1 MIRPLTDREKQ
12 IITALR
18 SLTDAQLHVLVA
30 FLIIRDSEGAID
42 LLRQIRQA

>member
-1 MIRPLTDREKQ
+1 MRRPLTDREKQ

-18 SLTDAQLHVLVA
+18 SLTSAQLQVLIA

-42 LLRQIRQA
+42 LLQQIKQA